1 MIMILVTSASHGDLL
16 QRETTWIDDKCLYRI
31 KSFLISVSLCDVPEI
46 RDLIIISGGWMDGNM
61 VTIRG
66 LDSLAGHAP
75 VPTEISPALDTL
87 HNFTHNYRC

>member
-1 MIMILVTSASHGDLL
+1 M
-16 QRETTWIDDKCLYRI
+16 
-31 KSFLISVSLCDVPEI
+31 PEI